1 MPDLQMG
8 RSEASEIQESHNPTG
23 SKRKKS
29 KKLHL
34 YKLIVPVTYG
44 AGIVAALI
52 IFCVAKLLLS
62 LSTGHE
68 WFSSYVEIAFGL
80 NAGLSLSMFRKWCL
94 NHRGDLRRYKQVIQ
108 SMHDCADKKAA
119 AYINSRML
127 RCIRRLDYLFT
138 KDTKSLIIMAR
149 CFCLFSLA
157 LLVSGSPECLLPFAT
172 LLILPLIM
180 YYIAYKFVEVVFYH
194 ECLGLYAK
202 MRFCIFPILKHGSK
216 MKLYGL
222 KEYTV
227 IKEQDKE

>member
-1 MPDLQMG
+1 MPDSPMRKAEVLE
-8 RSEASEIQESHNPTG
+8 SQESHNPTG
-23 SKRKKS
+23 PQRKKS

-34 YKLIVPVTYG
+34 YRLIAPITYG
-44 AGIVAALI
+44 SGIVAAII

-62 LSTGHE
+62 LSTRHE

-94 NHRGDLRRYKQVIQ
+94 NHRRDLKRYKRIIQ
-108 SMHDCADKKAA
+108 SMHDCVDKKAA
-119 AYINSRML
+119 AYINSRMS
-127 RCIRRLDYLFT
+127 RCIRRLDYRFT

-180 YYIAYKFVEVVFYH
+180 YYIAYKFVEVVFSH

-227 IKEQDKE
+227 IKEQDKK